1 MKITILFQ
9 NSISQALSFDR
20 QLLQNGVSG
29 LSENS
34 IGKLTIR
41 VIPYFVINTVGI
53 NRYVKYNFCIFVYGK
68 TRL

>member
-41 VIPYFVINTVGI
+41 VIPYFVISI
-53 NRYVKYNFCIFVYGK
+53 IK
-68 TRL
+68 